1 MSDEITTI
9 VNQMSQAINGNS
21 GLNATL
27 KFDFEGQGNIYL
39 DGKSTPN
46 TVTTENKA
54 ADCTITVSLDN
65 FKKMASGE
73 LDGTTAFMQ
82 GKLKVAGDMGVAM
95 KLGPIMAKAR
105 G

>member
-1 MSDEITTI
+1 MSNEINEI
-9 VNQMSQAINGNS
+9 AEGMSKSIGGTS

-46 TVTTENKA
+46 TVTTEDKP

-65 FKKMASGE
+65 FKKMAAGE

-82 GKLKVAGDMGVAM
+82 GKLKVAGDMAVAM